1 MDVAAYQRETFKR
14 GSTTYF
20 NSSLFFP
27 EKIRRRVFTLYAFV
41 RRADD
46 LVDSIP
52 QREAEFYAFRSFTRD
67 VLAGREDLTPPAL
80 LSQEDRGVILAYGDL
95 AREVGFSP
103 SWTEAFLDAMQAD
116 LTKSRYDTLEETL
129 GYVYGSAE
137 VIGLFMCACMGIT
150 PEAYPTAQLLGRA
163 MQYINFIRDMDEDR
177 RLNRRYLPLDGA
189 DERII
194 DPAWARDHPGEFQR
208 WITIQLERF
217 RTWQIK
223 ALQGY
228 AYLPYRFRLPIV
240 TASDMYWWTAETIE
254 RDPLIVF
261 EKKVKPRRG
270 RIVRR
275 LIRNF
280 FIEVFR

>member
-1 MDVAAYQRETFKR
+1 MDIAEYQRETFKR

-52 QREAEFYAFRSFTRD
+52 QREAEFFAFRSFTLD
-67 VLAGREDLTPPAL
+67 VLAGLPCRTPPSL
-80 LSQEDRGVILAYGDL
+80 LSKEDQGVIMAYGEL
-95 AREVGFSP
+95 ARDVKFSP

-116 LTKSRYDTLEETL
+116 LTKNRYDTLEETL
-129 GYVYGSAE
+129 QYVYGSAE

-163 MQYINFIRDMDEDR
+163 MQYINFIRDMEEDR
-177 RLNRRYLPLDGA
+177 QLQRRYLPLDGA
-189 DERII
+189 NERII
-194 DPAWARDHPGEFQR
+194 EPAWARAHPGEFQA
-208 WITIQLERF
+208 WITIQLKRF
-217 RTWQIK
+217 RNWQVQAIR
-223 ALQGY
+223 GY
-228 AYLPYRFRLPIV
+228 PYLPLRFRLPVV

-254 RDPLIVF
+254 RNPLVVF

-270 RIVRR
+270 RIIRR

-280 FIEVFR
+280 FIEVLR